1 MDGRAEQ
8 AVSTQCRTA
17 CCLQTAQRAAWLRT
31 WKSSW
36 DWTLRLGVLGLF
48 GIQQRVPPFLPPP
61 PLTCFHTQT
70 LSKHEPE
77 QRGQLSGGVHGERR
91 ERHRRHILNSLLPAA
106 CVRRRVH
113 RLKKGWAAQP
123 AQPTSLSFERSQ
135 TCVLRVSE
143 ARSLSSTR
151 RFRWAEEMVCAPQRR
166 ASLGALG
173 RTHSHRRPGSPT
185 AAPAALLCTDW
196 TRYCGW

>member
-1 MDGRAEQ
+1 MP
-8 AVSTQCRTA
+8 
-17 CCLQTAQRAAWLRT
+17 CCLLPANRT
-31 WKSSW
+31 EGGLNADMEILLGVDTQIGSSW
-36 DWTLRLGVLGLF
+36 FMGVLGLI
-48 GIQQRVPPFLPPP
+48 GIHSATALPPP
-61 PLTCFHTQT
+61 PLTSSHTQIRST
-70 LSKHEPE
+70 HEPE
-77 QRGQLSGGVHGERR
+77 QRGQLNGGVHGERR
-91 ERHRRHILNSLLPAA
+91 ERHRRHRQCSLLPAA
-106 CVRRRVH
+106 CVHRRGH
-113 RLKKGWAAQP
+113 RLQTGWAAPP
-123 AQPTSLSFERSQ
+123 ALPTSLSFERSQ

-173 RTHSHRRPGSPT
+173 RTRSRRRPGSPT